1 MENQKIIEKLCDKK
15 INTYNKDENNFVI
28 PTELTVTITLNEYR
42 ALVSQNATRQ
52 KDIDDANKNKYEREV
67 EIKSLKEENARLK
80 GENYDLKSWIDELNA
95 QIVKLKG
102 EADA

>member
-1 MENQKIIEKLCDKK
+1 MENQKILEKLCDKK
-15 INTYNKDENNFVI
+15 IDTYNKDENNFVI

-52 KDIDDANKNKYEREV
+52 KDIDDANKNKYEREA

-80 GENYDLKSWIDELNA
+80 GENYDLKSKIDELNA